1 LITVL
6 SFLVA
11 LGILIA
17 VHEWGHYRAA
27 LACGVHVER
36 FSLGFGP
43 VIFKRINARGTEFA
57 LSALPLG
64 GYVKMLDARDG
75 PVSPVDSHRAFSSK
89 RVSQRAFIVA
99 AGPLANFVLAVAL
112 YSVINWAGQ
121 QAPKAIIAQPLAQSI
136 AANAGL
142 SAKDEVLAHRAI
154 DGSGDE
160 VDSRGEAQA
169 VLSFDDLIWVLS
181 KAALASKDLELQV
194 RGANGSER
202 WVTVPTSRTDVR
214 VADAQLVRQIGV
226 VAPFMTPLLS
236 NIDAAGAAAAAGL
249 KNGDIVLA
257 VNGQPVSDAQML
269 REWIRANPGAAGSW
283 RIDRAGQSLDVSV
296 TPKSV
301 EDAQGLAKIGRV
313 GAALGDSPQSITV
326 RQGPVDGVVM
336 AVERVWDV
344 SALSLRML
352 GKMLVGEASIKNLSG
367 PLTIAD
373 YAGKSAVAGWIAF
386 LGFLALISVSLGVL
400 NLLPL
405 PVLDGGHLMYYLWE
419 AVTGR
424 EVSAA
429 WLEKFQRAGVG
440 ALVLLMCVAFYN
452 DVVRLWG

>member
-27 LACGVHVER
+27 LACGVHVQR

-43 VIFKRINARGTEFA
+43 VIFKRTNARGTEFA

-64 GYVKMLDARDG
+64 GYVKMLDAREG
-75 PVSPVDSHRAFSSK
+75 PVSPADLHRAFSSK
-89 RVSQRAFIVA
+89 RLSQRAFIVA
-99 AGPLANFVLAVAL
+99 AGPIANFVLAIAL
-112 YSVINWAGQ
+112 YAVINWVGQ

-136 AANAGL
+136 AAGSGL
-142 SAKDEVLAHRAI
+142 SAQDEVLAYRMLG
-154 DGSGDE
+154 GSD
-160 VDSRGEAQA
+160 DSLSEPQR
-169 VLSFDDLIWVLS
+169 VHSFDDLMWILS
-181 KAALASKDLELQV
+181 KAALASTDVELQV
-194 RGANGSER
+194 RGSSSAER

-214 VADAQLVRQIGV
+214 VADARLVRQIGV
-226 VAPFMTPLLS
+226 VAPYMTPRLG
-236 NIDAAGAAAAAGL
+236 NIDPNGAAAAAGL
-249 KNGDIVLA
+249 KDQDLVLR
-257 VNGQPVSDAQML
+257 VNAQAISDAQML
-269 REWIRANPGAAGSW
+269 REWIRANPGVAGTW
-283 RIDRAGQSLDVSV
+283 TIERAGQTLDVLV
-296 TPKSV
+296 TPKSAD
-301 EDAQGLAKIGRV
+301 DAQGAGKIGRV
-313 GAALGDSPQSITV
+313 GAALGEVPPSITV
-326 RQGPVDGVVM
+326 RQGPMEGVVS
-336 AVERVWDV
+336 AVQRVWDV
-344 SALSLRML
+344 SVLSLRML
-352 GKMLVGEASIKNLSG
+352 GKMLIGEASIKNLSG

-424 EVSAA
+424 EVTAA
-429 WLEKFQRAGVG
+429 WLDKFQRAGVG